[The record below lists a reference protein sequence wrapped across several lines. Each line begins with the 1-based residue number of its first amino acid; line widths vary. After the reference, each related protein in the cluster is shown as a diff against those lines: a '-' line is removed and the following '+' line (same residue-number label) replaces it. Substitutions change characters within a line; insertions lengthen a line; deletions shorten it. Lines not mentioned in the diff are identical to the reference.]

1 MIPVSNAFKEAMANG
16 QRNWIEEVDITL
28 KSGSVLHLTNA
39 DIWGGTLTIND
50 AVSAANTFGAIGSAI
65 INSAKFTM
73 NNIYD
78 DYSPYDFLDANVV
91 IWIGLDLDGTIEKFR
106 KGTYT
111 IDDAQYNGDLISV
124 ECVDYM
130 SKFDV
135 PYTKSTLTYP
145 ATLEYILR
153 DVCNVCDVTLNTYDF
168 PQKNFQVASRPNAE
182 SVTCREIVSWVA
194 TIAGC
199 FARCDTLGRL
209 ELGWFDQDSLE
220 AEQGNLDGGV
230 FDSGTPVYTTGDA
243 ADGGQFNPWNIGY
256 VINSGDFEDLK
267 AFHRI
272 YSVFTH
278 DISTDDVV
286 ITGVRASVKVESGD
300 FNQGIKEYTSG
311 SDGYVVELQSTNEFI
326 TTANAQSVVNT
337 IGNKIIGLKFR
348 KLNATILSDPT
359 IEAGDVAFFLD
370 SKTRQYFPIVVSESS
385 FTVGNSQKI
394 YSHASTPAKNSAAR
408 YSEATKDYVA
418 LRKSIEQEKTE
429 RERALQQLAD
439 RLAATNGLY
448 TTTQSTGSGN
458 IYYMHNHPNLSDSDI
473 IWKMNAEA
481 WGVSTDG
488 GQTWNAGMTVDGDT
502 IVRIL
507 TATGINADW
516 INAGQLRI
524 SDTNGNETLFADT
537 QTGIVRIAASQ
548 LSVTGRT
555 VEQIAYD
562 SIKTGG
568 KNLLRVDPKRYVAT
582 DYQAYSLYLTERLVA
597 GVEYTIQFWGV
608 ELDANST
615 GVLVYWGGASNR
627 IIARN
632 LLPDANG
639 YITETFT
646 VTAEQAS
653 HAQAANNWLNIYNY
667 PNGHTG
673 MNMSMQK
680 WKLERGNVIT
690 DWTIAP
696 EDLSTADDLSE
707 FAQTVTTKWGEIEGD
722 IDDLQRQIDGVVD
735 TYYYNYVPTANNYPA
750 NEWTTT
756 QLKEEHEG
764 DLFLDTST
772 GKSYRW
778 ITENNVWQWKEI
790 PDTASAQALQ
800 LAQEAKDTADGKRRV
815 FVAQPTNAQAYDV
828 GDLWVNATYG
838 TTYTQDVLRC
848 KTAKTAGSAFS
859 INHWQLASNYTDDTT
874 ANSALSLAQT
884 AELHATKQYG
894 ICETAAGT
902 ATKVVALEG
911 FIGTF
916 TGAKVTVSFINGN
929 TASNPKLQVGA
940 TVAKNIV
947 DGSGANLPAKYNWSA
962 YSTVDFVYTGSAW
975 QIINYADSLIQYYD
989 NSTLNQQRVFNKL
1002 TNNGTAQGIFLD
1014 NGELYIN
1021 GQYIQAS
1028 TISADKIS
1036 GGTLKIGGKNNR
1048 NGVLEIYNAS
1058 NERVGRWD
1066 NGALYIGN
1074 IVSALTSPNTK
1085 ISTAGAITT
1094 NSLTAKKYVYVDGNK
1109 TSLFKIPFG
1118 NTDTDY
1124 LSLSSSGLNIKYQT
1138 CTVSGGRAGDS
1149 SGVYSYGLILTN
1161 NTSSSTHRRMTL
1173 TPSVFYVS
1181 ETVGSNSYG
1190 LSYQK
1195 NLFSFST
1202 TGGGFNCNATRLYV
1216 SGNLA
1221 VTGTKNR
1228 QVKTE
1233 GYGDRLLYAYETASP
1248 LFGDV
1253 GEGRISDDGKCYV
1266 QIDSIFAETVTLNQY
1281 QVFLQKYGDGDCW
1294 VSERKVSY
1302 FVVEGTA
1309 GLSFGWELKAKQS
1322 DYTQQRLDRDVE
1334 FVPQQNSRDYGEEL
1348 ENHIQEIAKE
1358 REVAA

>member
-130 SKFDV
+130 SKFNV

-153 DVCNVCDVTLNTYDF
+153 DVCNVCNVTLNTYDF
-168 PQKNFQVASRPNAE
+168 PQKNFQVTSRPNAE

-230 FDSGTPVYTTGDA
+230 FDSGTPVYTTGDV

-326 TTANAQSVVNT
+326 TTENAQSVVNT

-370 SKTRQYFPIVVSESS
+370 SKTRQYFPIIVSESS

-418 LRKSIEQEKTE
+418 LRKDIIAEKTE
-429 RERALQQLAD
+429 RELALEELAT

-448 TTTQSTGSGN
+448 TTEENTGSGTVF
-458 IYYMHNHPNLSDSDI
+458 YLHNHPNLADSDI

-488 GQTWNAGMTVDGDT
+488 GRTWNAGMTVDGDT

-516 INAGQLRI
+516 INTGQL
-524 SDTNGNETLFADT
+524 NANL
-537 QTGIVRIAASQ
+537 
-548 LSVTGRT
+548 
-555 VEQIAYD
+555 
-562 SIKTGG
+562 IKTGTLKSKDG
-568 KNLLRVDPKRYVAT
+568 TTSINLDTGGVTIKGYVTAAALSGSGT
-582 DYQAYSLYLTERLVA
+582 T
-597 GVEYTIQFWGV
+597 TING
-608 ELDANST
+608 ANITT
-615 GVLVYWGGASNR
+615 GTINASKIKGGTLKVGGASN
-627 IIARN
+627 
-632 LLPDANG
+632 G
-639 YITETFT
+639 
-646 VTAEQAS
+646 
-653 HAQAANNWLNIYNY
+653 
-667 PNGHTG
+667 
-673 MNMSMQK
+673 
-680 WKLERGNVIT
+680 
-690 DWTIAP
+690 
-696 EDLSTADDLSE
+696 
-707 FAQTVTTKWGEIEGD
+707 
-722 IDDLQRQIDGVVD
+722 
-735 TYYYNYVPTANNYPA
+735 
-750 NEWTTT
+750 
-756 QLKEEHEG
+756 
-764 DLFLDTST
+764 
-772 GKSYRW
+772 
-778 ITENNVWQWKEI
+778 
-790 PDTASAQALQ
+790 
-800 LAQEAKDTADGKRRV
+800 
-815 FVAQPTNAQAYDV
+815 
-828 GDLWVNATYG
+828 
-838 TTYTQDVLRC
+838 
-848 KTAKTAGSAFS
+848 
-859 INHWQLASNYTDDTT
+859 
-874 ANSALSLAQT
+874 
-884 AELHATKQYG
+884 
-894 ICETAAGT
+894 
-902 ATKVVALEG
+902 
-911 FIGTF
+911 
-916 TGAKVTVSFINGN
+916 
-929 TASNPKLQVGA
+929 
-940 TVAKNIV
+940 
-947 DGSGANLPAKYNWSA
+947 
-962 YSTVDFVYTGSAW
+962 
-975 QIINYADSLIQYYD
+975 
-989 NSTLNQQRVFNKL
+989 
-1002 TNNGTAQGIFLD
+1002 
-1014 NGELYIN
+1014 
-1021 GQYIQAS
+1021 
-1028 TISADKIS
+1028 
-1036 GGTLKIGGKNNR
+1036 
-1048 NGVLEIYNAS
+1048 NGVLEVYNS
-1058 NERVGRWD
+1058 SDQRVGRWD

-1074 IVSALTSPNTK
+1074 IASNLTNPNTK

-1094 NSLTAKKYVYVDGNK
+1094 KSLTANDYVYVNGNK
-1109 TSLFKIPFG
+1109 NTLFKVPFSSSSPTTRYVQISSTGFVVRYGDNCFAEDEAHGLYIAPFSNFGKTGSLTGFSTEFAGTSLKLWRSGTGQIFITPTG
-1118 NTDTDY
+1118 LQYSN
-1124 LSLSSSGLNIKYQT
+1124 SSGTAQ
-1138 CTVSGGRAGDS
+1138 S
-1149 SGVYSYGLILTN
+1149 SYG
-1161 NTSSSTHRRMTL
+1161 
-1173 TPSVFYVS
+1173 
-1181 ETVGSNSYG
+1181 
-1190 LSYQK
+1190 
-1195 NLFSFST
+1195 
-1202 TGGGFNCNATRLYV
+1202 ATFARV
-1216 SGNLA
+1216 NGNLT

-1228 QVKTE
+1228 VVKTD
-1233 GYGDRLLYAYETASP
+1233 GYGERLMYAYETPSP

-1253 GEGRISDDGKCYV
+1253 GEGKISDDGKCYV
-1266 QIDSIFAETVTLNQY
+1266 HIDSIFAETVTLKQY
-1281 QVFLQKYGDGDCW
+1281 QVFLQKYGNGECW
-1294 VSERKVSY
+1294 VSERNPSY

-1309 GLSFGWELKAKQS
+1309 GLSFGWELKAKQA
-1322 DYTQQRLDRDVE
+1322 DYNQKRLETQFDNQPVLDANDV
-1334 FVPQQNSRDYGEEL
+1334 DYGTEL
-1348 ENHIQEIAKE
+1348 IMHIQEIKDE
-1358 REVAA
+1358 REVAIA